1 MAPLHRYLLTARNAA
16 QNNEAEEEVGPH
28 NARVEIR
35 ESTEQTAITAAT
47 AAAAADDEKDERRTI
62 LATLPRRNRTGG
74 KRINPRQMR
83 HRITKWEKKLKP
95 LVHRLLEHLHLP
107 RQPQLLPTL
116 KHLPADR
123 EDVRR

>member
-1 MAPLHRYLLTARNAA
+1 MKYQMGLDIRYQVVKSLLFYLGCGARRPAA
-16 QNNEAEEEVGPH
+16 GHCRAG
-28 NARVEIR
+28 
-35 ESTEQTAITAAT
+35 
-47 AAAAADDEKDERRTI
+47 
-62 LATLPRRNRTGG
+62 RNRTGG

-83 HRITKWEKKLKP
+83 HRITKWEKKLFP